1 MKRGLGSCKQTGQEI
16 KEPSFRHPTHSRSC
30 KLASG
35 TRAKPHLNRQ
45 HRPPERARTPRAS
58 RVTVRAPIL
67 APSRH
72 RPTVGGS
79 RELFSSRDSRSA
91 PPTPPQ
97 VLIKMR
103 VALLAIALMGLV
115 LGANAGAVDLTSSNF
130 DAEVFE
136 SGKAAF
142 VKFLAPWCVPH
153 RRTPA
158 APSRDLRRA
167 RSARAAGARRDD
179 RSTRRARFPA
189 PRRWNDRPVAPAARY
204 RRGHRPARHGTPPI
218 VDPPREPDRQT
229 SPPRSFCEPRKTID
243 CESLDADR
251 PLTLPLPLDTGEATA
266 SR

>member
-1 MKRGLGSCKQTGQEI
+1 MQARFRYARQTAS
-16 KEPSFRHPTHSRSC
+16 KPSISP
-30 KLASG
+30 
-35 TRAKPHLNRQ
+35 TRAR
-45 HRPPERARTPRAS
+45 EDAAR
-58 RVTVRAPIL
+58 V
-67 APSRH
+67 SRH
-72 RPTVGGS
+72 RS
-79 RELFSSRDSRSA
+79 RADPRSLS
-91 PPTPPQ
+91 TPSHCRRIAGIIRLTIRLPLLPQ

-158 APSRDLRRA
+158 APPRDLRRA

-189 PRRWNDRPVAPAARY
+189 LPRWIDRPVAPATRY
-204 RRGHRPARHGTPPI
+204 RRGHRPARHGTPPT
-218 VDPPREPDRQT
+218 VDPPPGAR
-229 SPPRSFCEPRKTID
+229 SPNVASSFFFEPRKSID
-243 CESLDADR
+243 RESLADR
-251 PLTLPLPLDTGEATA
+251 PVPLPLPLDTGEATA

>member
-1 MKRGLGSCKQTGQEI
+1 MQARFRYARQTAS
-16 KEPSFRHPTHSRSC
+16 KPSISP
-30 KLASG
+30 
-35 TRAKPHLNRQ
+35 TRAR
-45 HRPPERARTPRAS
+45 EDAAR
-58 RVTVRAPIL
+58 V
-67 APSRH
+67 SRH
-72 RPTVGGS
+72 RS
-79 RELFSSRDSRSA
+79 RADPRSLS
-91 PPTPPQ
+91 TPSHCRRIPGIIRLTIRLPLLPQ

-158 APSRDLRRA
+158 APPRDLRRA

-189 PRRWNDRPVAPAARY
+189 LPRWIVRPVAPATRY
-204 RRGHRPARHGTPPI
+204 RRGHRPARHGTPPT
-218 VDPPREPDRQT
+218 VDPPPGAR
-229 SPPRSFCEPRKTID
+229 SPNVASSFFFEPRKF
-243 CESLDADR
+243 DR
-251 PLTLPLPLDTGEATA
+251 
-266 SR
+266 SRIPR

>member
-1 MKRGLGSCKQTGQEI
+1 MQARFRYARQTAS
-16 KEPSFRHPTHSRSC
+16 KPSISP
-30 KLASG
+30 
-35 TRAKPHLNRQ
+35 TRAR
-45 HRPPERARTPRAS
+45 EDAAR
-58 RVTVRAPIL
+58 V
-67 APSRH
+67 SRH
-72 RPTVGGS
+72 RS
-79 RELFSSRDSRSA
+79 RADPRSLS
-91 PPTPPQ
+91 TPSHCRRIAGIIRLTIRLPLLPQ

-158 APSRDLRRA
+158 APPRDLRRA

-189 PRRWNDRPVAPAARY
+189 LPRWIVRPVAPATRY
-204 RRGHRPARHGTPPI
+204 RRGHRPARHGTPPT
-218 VDPPREPDRQT
+218 VDPPPGARSPNVASSFFFAPQNSIDR
-229 SPPRSFCEPRKTID
+229 
-243 CESLDADR
+243 ESLADR
-251 PLTLPLPLDTGEATA
+251 PVPLPLPLDTGEATA

>member
-1 MKRGLGSCKQTGQEI
+1 MQARFRYVRQTAS
-16 KEPSFRHPTHSRSC
+16 KPSTSP
-30 KLASG
+30 
-35 TRAKPHLNRQ
+35 TRAR
-45 HRPPERARTPRAS
+45 EDAAR
-58 RVTVRAPIL
+58 V
-67 APSRH
+67 SRH
-72 RPTVGGS
+72 RS
-79 RELFSSRDSRSA
+79 RADPRSLS
-91 PPTPPQ
+91 TPSHCRRIAGIIRLTIRLPLLPQ

-158 APSRDLRRA
+158 APSRDLRHA

>member
-1 MKRGLGSCKQTGQEI
+1 MQARFRYARQTAS
-16 KEPSFRHPTHSRSC
+16 KPSISP
-30 KLASG
+30 
-35 TRAKPHLNRQ
+35 TRAR
-45 HRPPERARTPRAS
+45 EDAAR
-58 RVTVRAPIL
+58 V
-67 APSRH
+67 SRH
-72 RPTVGGS
+72 RS
-79 RELFSSRDSRSA
+79 RADPRSLS
-91 PPTPPQ
+91 TPSHCRRIAGIIRLTIRLPLLPQ

-158 APSRDLRRA
+158 APPRDLRRA
-167 RSARAAGARRDD
+167 RSSRAAVARRDD

-189 PRRWNDRPVAPAARY
+189 LPRWIDRPLAPATRY
-204 RRGHRPARHGTPPI
+204 RRGHRPARHGTPPT
-218 VDPPREPDRQT
+218 VDPPPGAR
-229 SPPRSFCEPRKTID
+229 SPNVASSFFFEPRKSID
-243 CESLDADR
+243 RESLADR
-251 PLTLPLPLDTGEATA
+251 PVPLPLPLDTGEATA

>member
-1 MKRGLGSCKQTGQEI
+1 MQARFRYVRQTAS
-16 KEPSFRHPTHSRSC
+16 KPSTSP
-30 KLASG
+30 
-35 TRAKPHLNRQ
+35 TRAR
-45 HRPPERARTPRAS
+45 EDAAR
-58 RVTVRAPIL
+58 V
-67 APSRH
+67 SRH
-72 RPTVGGS
+72 RS
-79 RELFSSRDSRSA
+79 RADPRSLS
-91 PPTPPQ
+91 TPSHCRRIAGIIRLTIRLPLLPQ

-158 APSRDLRRA
+158 APPRDLRRA

-189 PRRWNDRPVAPAARY
+189 LPRWIDRPVAPATRY
-204 RRGHRPARHGTPPI
+204 RRGHRPARHGTPPT
-218 VDPPREPDRQT
+218 VDPPPGAR
-229 SPPRSFCEPRKTID
+229 SPNVASSFFFEPRKSID
-243 CESLDADR
+243 RESLADR
-251 PLTLPLPLDTGEATA
+251 PVPLPLPLDTGEATA